1 MSSRLSVDP
10 ASVQIDNDYY
20 DHIRDDW
27 WSTKRGPVSGLHAM
41 NPTRVGYF
49 EKVLSYGGRK
59 LTGAHLLD
67 VGCGGGILAEELARR
82 GASVT
87 GVDRSI
93 TSLSAARHHA
103 HGSARRAHP
112 LGLRPPDVRYAGAD
126 ALALPFAD
134 AAFDGVVTSDFLEH
148 VPDLGSAVRE
158 MARVLKPGGVLAFDT
173 INRTFLAW
181 LIVIGVM
188 EVLLRKIPRHTH
200 DRRLFVTPSE
210 LAAAVYGAGLSLV
223 ETRGISPAGFPLAN
237 LVRAARGTLQ
247 FTVTNDK
254 SVSYLGFATKP
265 A

>member
-10 ASVQIDNDYY
+10 ASVRIDNDYY
-20 DHIRDDW
+20 DHIGDDW
-27 WSTKRGPVSGLHAM
+27 WSTTRGPVSGLHAM
-41 NPTRVGYF
+41 NPTRARYF
-49 EKVLSYGGRK
+49 EKALSHDGRK
-59 LTGAHLLD
+59 LAGAHVLD

-93 TSLSAARHHA
+93 VSLLAAQRHA
-103 HGSARRAHP
+103 HGPARPAQTFD
-112 LGLRPPDVRYAGAD
+112 LRPPEVRYAGAD
-126 ALALPFAD
+126 ALALPFTD

-200 DRRLFVTPSE
+200 DRKLFVTPSE
-210 LAAAVYGAGLSLV
+210 LVAALSGAGLSLI
-223 ETRGISPAGFPLAN
+223 ETRGLSPAGSPLAN
-237 LVRAARGTLQ
+237 LVRAARGTLE
-247 FTVTNDK
+247 FAVTDDQN
-254 SVSYLGFATKP
+254 VSYLGFATKP